1 MMKTLNR
8 SLFKD
13 WKTSLV
19 AAIYVLSDFITY
31 AHQHPE
37 FSGIVLFA
45 HYITSDNWQGTLI
58 ALGLF
63 LAGDSRKDL
72 D

>member
-1 MMKTLNR
+1 MKKLSR

-13 WKTSLV
+13 WKTSLI
-19 AAIYVLSDFITY
+19 AAIYVLSDFIAY

-45 HYITSDNWQGTLI
+45 HYITSDNWKEKLI

-63 LAGDSRKDL
+63 LAGDSKKDL